1 MISPRA
7 ALSLL
12 VLAALPAW
20 APLHAEPATVAT
32 AKPRYL
38 QASTP
43 LEEIPVY
50 ALPTSAQEA
59 VGALD
64 AEIERLYKYATTQP
78 SGPVNRAFRTRI
90 YLLDKRLRPLRLEF
104 NATTWDELRTA
115 VKTEWLGVQAA
126 LPLPAAAPVEKTPV
140 AGIPVASATP

>member
-20 APLHAEPATVAT
+20 APLHAEPAAVAT

-90 YLLDKRLRPLRLEF
+90 YLLRPLRLEF

-126 LPLPAAAPVEKTPV
+126 LPLPAAAPVEKTP
-140 AGIPVASATP
+140 ATGIPVASATP